1 MKLLIVKRSKSEK
14 ENCQTRSQENE
25 EENKDSDWNMEEVVK
40 TKMKTEKDAKEEVE
54 LIFREEVENKLQ
66 LWKLVRNMMQ

>member
-1 MKLLIVKRSKSEK
+1 
-14 ENCQTRSQENE
+14 
-25 EENKDSDWNMEEVVK
+25 MEEVVK
-40 TKMKTEKDAKEEVE
+40 TKMKTEKDAKEEVK

>member
-1 MKLLIVKRSKSEK
+1 MRKKTAKLGPKKMKKRIKIAIGK
-14 ENCQTRSQENE
+14 
-25 EENKDSDWNMEEVVK
+25 
-40 TKMKTEKDAKEEVE
+40 KMKTEKDAKEEVE